1 MKKLIFYIP
10 VIFSNCLTFAQGE
23 IDDQEQIFYRNERT
37 FAAFLTSTG
46 VGGSFRYAK
55 RITAFKKTLYE
66 IDLVSIKHPKEV
78 KISTTISTLAGRSF
92 VYGKLNHFY
101 NLRAGIGL
109 QKEIF
114 QKFDKGGISI
124 RYFYNFG
131 PILGIKKPIY
141 YNIYEISADGTI
153 TGQKIEKFDITQH
166 VDPRIMSK
174 ASYFKGIDEI
184 SFTPGLYG
192 KAGFSFEFGKYDEIL
207 HAIETGIIFDA
218 FLTRIP
224 IMAIENN
231 KQVFFSLFLSY
242 RFGKVIDSRFK
253 RRKTAIDEIIVQ

>member
-1 MKKLIFYIP
+1 VKKIFVYIP
-10 VIFSNCLTFAQGE
+10 LVLLCSLASAQGE
-23 IDDQEQIFYRNERT
+23 IDNQDKIFYRNERT

-46 VGGSFRYAK
+46 IGGDFRYAK

-66 IDLVSIKHPKEV
+66 IDLVNIKHPKEV
-78 KISTTISTLAGRSF
+78 KISTSTTTLTSRSF
-92 VYGKLNHFY
+92 VYGKLNSFF

-124 RYFYNFG
+124 RYFYNG
-131 PILGIKKPIY
+131 GLDLGIKKPVY
-141 YNIYEISADGTI
+141 YYIYEINAKGEI
-153 TGQKIEKFDITQH
+153 IGQKIEKFDIIQH
-166 VDPRIMSK
+166 VDPRLMSK
-174 ASYFKGIDEI
+174 ASFFNGIDEVT
-184 SFTPGLYG
+184 FTPGLYC
-192 KAGFSFEFGKYDEIL
+192 KAGFTFEFGKYDEIL
-207 HAIETGIIFDA
+207 HAIEAGAILDA

-231 KQVFFSLFLSY
+231 KQIFFSLFLSY

-253 RRKTAIDEIIVQ
+253 NRKTAIDDILVQ